1 MTILSTTIKESSFN
15 PLSYTSL
22 QAPELAATI
31 AYINEEQVEELL
43 GFLRA
48 FTTLSA
54 NEINNL
60 NVNLSAIYAEGVI
73 LQVQPKDLKNSVA
86 DSKATYFITFDSPIT
101 QLEDLQTQ
109 YILLKQKADEK
120 LGEKTI
126 KLAKQTF
133 TVQDR
138 YKVSKNMLRLEL
150 HSPNDFDQNT
160 ANHHTKSVSSPVPID
175 EPGYAYLFDLE
186 HNRRTTDKMKKI
198 NKPRPHCYYTLRKAW
213 HTANGTQAWVDV
225 FLHGDTSGGLW
236 AESLHIGDHVVTK
249 REVPERIEHLHRGQ
263 ALLIAD
269 ETSIPTVARL
279 LELWDN
285 PLPPL
290 VLSITQDESDQ
301 DYFAQVKMNAKI
313 LGDFT
318 VVPLVT
324 GKVNAGRGLASLIDN
339 ELGHYL
345 AYQNIVIDKVW
356 GALEANTAKALR
368 GLLKQRLH
376 LERCDMVIKV
386 YWRHD

>member
-1 MTILSTTIKESSFN
+1 
-15 PLSYTSL
+15 
-22 QAPELAATI
+22 
-31 AYINEEQVEELL
+31 
-43 GFLRA
+43 
-48 FTTLSA
+48 
-54 NEINNL
+54 
-60 NVNLSAIYAEGVI
+60 
-73 LQVQPKDLKNSVA
+73 
-86 DSKATYFITFDSPIT
+86 
-101 QLEDLQTQ
+101 
-109 YILLKQKADEK
+109 
-120 LGEKTI
+120 
-126 KLAKQTF
+126 
-133 TVQDR
+133 
-138 YKVSKNMLRLEL
+138 
-150 HSPNDFDQNT
+150 
-160 ANHHTKSVSSPVPID
+160 
-175 EPGYAYLFDLE
+175 
-186 HNRRTTDKMKKI
+186 MK
-198 NKPRPHCYYTLRKAW
+198 KAW

>member
-198 NKPRPHCYYTLRKAW
+198 KKPRPQC
-213 HTANGTQAWVDV
+213 
-225 FLHGDTSGGLW
+225 
-236 AESLHIGDHVVTK
+236 
-249 REVPERIEHLHRGQ
+249 
-263 ALLIAD
+263 
-269 ETSIPTVARL
+269 
-279 LELWDN
+279 
-285 PLPPL
+285 
-290 VLSITQDESDQ
+290 
-301 DYFAQVKMNAKI
+301 
-313 LGDFT
+313 
-318 VVPLVT
+318 
-324 GKVNAGRGLASLIDN
+324 
-339 ELGHYL
+339 
-345 AYQNIVIDKVW
+345 
-356 GALEANTAKALR
+356 
-368 GLLKQRLH
+368 
-376 LERCDMVIKV
+376 
-386 YWRHD
+386 